1 MPDTDADNEAD
12 SPGWVPDQRTIDWCF
27 GALYYKNLIA
37 PLRDTARGRYEAG
50 EDFDWNADDPGF
62 WAIVGE
68 SAEEA
73 VLYELHRLAAEAS
86 EPSSND

>member
-50 EDFDWNADDPGF
+50 ED
-62 WAIVGE
+62 
-68 SAEEA
+68 
-73 VLYELHRLAAEAS
+73 RLRLERRR
-86 EPSSND
+86 PRFLGDRWRKR